1 MLRASL
7 GKDCKRI
14 FKKTVISLE
23 GLKFCGS
30 QNSGPHVIDLFS
42 YHRHCLV
49 STVHKVIM
57 GADVFSNST
66 MCPCSLNLIKRGD
79 WGPQDQQSHAQG
91 PMLILVPLDSIH
103 GNISERK
110 PETSQALPWTQSSFS
125 SEWHQTLH
133 QLWFF
138 SSPST
143 SFWQPHGM
151 GTEESDSCVSPVS
164 TPSFKQGQGFRNE
177 FLQTQCW
184 SPSSPESLTSLTGW
198 QHVTTFTA
206 VHIGNRLKLGHK
218 MEKFLPHLVSTQE
231 KAIVKTNTK
240 GHEVYKHVQ
249 TQIFLGQ
256 VTKELSGGQLRLI
269 KCF

>member
-1 MLRASL
+1 
-7 GKDCKRI
+7 
-14 FKKTVISLE
+14 
-23 GLKFCGS
+23 
-30 QNSGPHVIDLFS
+30 
-42 YHRHCLV
+42 
-49 STVHKVIM
+49 
-57 GADVFSNST
+57 
-66 MCPCSLNLIKRGD
+66 
-79 WGPQDQQSHAQG
+79 
-91 PMLILVPLDSIH
+91 
-103 GNISERK
+103 
-110 PETSQALPWTQSSFS
+110 
-125 SEWHQTLH
+125 
-133 QLWFF
+133 
-138 SSPST
+138 
-143 SFWQPHGM
+143 M

-206 VHIGNRLKLGHK
+206 VHIGNRLKLDHK
-218 MEKFLPHLVSTQE
+218 MEKFLLHLVSTQE

-256 VTKELSGGQLRLI
+256 MTKELSGGQLRLI